1 MIKRTNLFFLLVLSI
16 LFTFI
21 SCEKEPG
28 CMDPAAFNYNPEAK
42 KDDGSCIPVVLG
54 CVDALAMN
62 YNLLANTSDG
72 SCLFAYNVAQ
82 GTWNINPDCEDYTIP
97 VIGTTVSLNDQL
109 PESIYVQQGDGID
122 GLFIDIDGTQISG
135 TIDYDGN
142 VLVPSQTISI
152 DMGFGPMDI
161 DVSGSGFISSENSGN
176 MNLTYSFDIDLL
188 PNFPISES
196 LDCSITLTR

>member
-1 MIKRTNLFFLLVLSI
+1 MIKRTNLFFLLI
-16 LFTFI
+16 LAISFTFT
-21 SCEKEPG
+21 SCKKEPG
-28 CMDPAAFNYNPEAK
+28 CMDPNSLTYNPDAK
-42 KDDGSCIPVVLG
+42 KDDGSCIYAY
-54 CVDALAMN
+54 DIAL
-62 YNLLANTSDG
+62 
-72 SCLFAYNVAQ
+72 
-82 GTWNINPDCEDYTIP
+82 GTWNMNPDCEDYTIP

-109 PESIYVQQGDGID
+109 PESIYVQGDD
-122 GLFIDIDGTQISG
+122 GVDDLFIDIDGTQISG

-176 MNLTYSFDIDLL
+176 MNLTYSFDFDLI
-188 PNFPISES
+188 PGFPISES